1 MLKGK
6 TAVVSGGS
14 RGIGAA
20 IVRKL
25 AAEGLDVA
33 VIYAGN
39 QQMAEALCDECHAAY
54 GITARAYR
62 CDVAGFQAVK
72 ELASIIKKD
81 YGTVHCL
88 VNNAGITRDGLL
100 PLMKESDFDAVID
113 TNLKGTFNMIRHFS
127 GMMIRGKYGRIVN
140 VSSVSGIMGNPGQAN
155 YSASKAGIIA
165 LTKTTAKELAAKGIT
180 CNAVAPGFVETDMT
194 ASFES
199 RKEEL
204 VSAIPLGRFASP
216 GEIADAVHFLLDAD
230 YITGEVLRVDGG
242 IAM

>member
-6 TAVVSGGS
+6 TAVVTGGS

-39 QQMAEALCDECHAAY
+39 QQLAESLCEECHNGC

-62 CDVAGFQAVK
+62 CDVADFQAVK
-72 ELASIIKKD
+72 DLAAAVKKD
-81 YGTVHCL
+81 FGGVHCL

-100 PLMKESDFDAVID
+100 PMMKEADFDAVVD

-155 YSASKAGIIA
+155 YSASKAGILA
-165 LTKTTAKELAAKGIT
+165 LTKTAAKELAVKGIT
-180 CNAVAPGFVETDMT
+180 CNAVAPGFVDTDMT
-194 ASFES
+194 AVFES

-204 VSAIPLGRFASP
+204 ASVIPLGRFASP
-216 GEIADAVHFLLDAD
+216 TEIADAVYFLLNSD